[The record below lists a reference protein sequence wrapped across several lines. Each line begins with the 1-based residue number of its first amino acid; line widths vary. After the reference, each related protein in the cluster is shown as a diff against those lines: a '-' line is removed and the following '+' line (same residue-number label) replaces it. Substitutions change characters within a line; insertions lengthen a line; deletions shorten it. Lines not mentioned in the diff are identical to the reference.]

1 MSIVTIND
9 ENLKDIGNAI
19 RTKTGETKKYKPS
32 EMANAI
38 SSIKGEEPKLQQK
51 SVAPTTTA
59 QTIKADSSYDGLSS
73 VSVGAVTSAIDSD
86 IKATNIK
93 KGVNILGVDG
103 TLEEGIT
110 PTGTLPI
117 TDNGSYDVT
126 NYATANVE
134 IEKGITPSGEL
145 PITENGTYDVTNYAS
160 AVVNVESSGGGKY
173 APRYISFY
181 NYKGTEL
188 DEELANLDTKNLI
201 SCSAMFRQCSNLI
214 SVDLSNRNFSNSSDC
229 TNMFTGCSNLV
240 NINLSNC
247 NFSNVTAHN
256 YFINSCNSLEEISF
270 PNVRLNANIN
280 CREMFYNS
288 SKLSKVDLSNIAS
301 TTNVTNTVYMFYND
315 AKLTEVNLAGLTSDG
330 LTDMDYMF
338 FQCSSLQ
345 KVDVRNFTFSKVVN
359 KTDWLKKV
367 PSSCLFIV
375 KDDTEKNWFATQ
387 HAWLTNVKTVAE
399 YQAEGGV

>member
-1 MSIVTIND
+1 MARTD
-9 ENLKDIGNAI
+9 NLNNFLTDVADAI
-19 RTKTGETKKYKPS
+19 REKK
-32 EMANAI
+32 
-38 SSIKGEEPKLQQK
+38 G
-51 SVAPTTTA
+51 TA
-59 QTIKADSSYDGLSS
+59 DKIKA
-73 VSVGAVTSAIDSD
+73 SD
-86 IKATNIK
+86 FDNEIASIEAG
-93 KGVNILGVDG
+93 GV
-103 TLEEGIT
+103 
-110 PTGTLPI
+110 
-117 TDNGSYDVT
+117 
-126 NYATANVE
+126 
-134 IEKGITPSGEL
+134 TPSGEIN
-145 PITENGTYDVTNYAS
+145 ITENGTYDVTNYAS
-160 AVVNVESSGGGKY
+160 AVVDVASSGGGKY

-188 DEELANLDTKNLI
+188 DEELANLDTKNLT
-201 SCSAMFRQCSNLI
+201 SCSAMFRQCSNLT

-229 TNMFTGCSNLV
+229 TNMFAGCSSIT

-256 YFINSCNSLEEISF
+256 YFISSCNSLEEISF

-315 AKLTEVNLAGLTSDG
+315 AKLTEVNLASLTSDG

-359 KTDWLKKV
+359 MTDWLKKV

-375 KDDTEKNWFATQ
+375 KDDTEKNWFASKCS
-387 HAWLTNVKTVAE
+387 WMKNVKTLAE